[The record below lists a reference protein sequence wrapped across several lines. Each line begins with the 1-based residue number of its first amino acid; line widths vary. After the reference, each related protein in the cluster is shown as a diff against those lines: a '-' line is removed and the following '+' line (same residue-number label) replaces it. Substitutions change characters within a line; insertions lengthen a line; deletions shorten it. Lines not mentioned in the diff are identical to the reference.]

1 MNTDGHGSPARP
13 SPRRISLRAKSYLA
27 YAVLTAYAIFL
38 LVFILHQRGLLL
50 TEFDELQRAYDAES
64 QLREVDMTVLQA
76 IETQALSINSIDLAH
91 GAPHVREHLG
101 LLQEAYNE
109 TIVKHADLGPE
120 VTELGSALGAAYHA
134 QTHENLALLQEKLSG
149 LKARLER
156 RLESDR
162 QYRNELIRDFR
173 LGSDSVVMTVLML
186 SLLGLTLL
194 GAINALFFTRLTHD
208 LQTLKKRADEM
219 LKAPRADPIPVT
231 RKDEVGQLS
240 ESINRMASELEEREK
255 ALELERQKYFHQ
267 EKMAAIGTL
276 AAGIAHEVGNPIA
289 AISALVQESV
299 QAKIAGKCPYLEDDD
314 LCKLE
319 MVLGHAERLRTIT
332 QEISRFARPRLDERQ
347 LLDLNSLIRATC
359 RLMRYDARWKN
370 IEVQLDLDSNLPA
383 INAVGDQLTQVI
395 MNLLVNSADALEGLE
410 ERTRII
416 TISTVPAEGGIY
428 LMVRDNGRG
437 MEKDALTHAFE
448 AFFTTKAPDRGTG
461 LGLSL
466 CDSIVRGHGG
476 QIEIKSTP
484 NVGTTIKVFLP
495 LGDEEDA

>member
-1 MNTDGHGSPARP
+1 V
-13 SPRRISLRAKSYLA
+13 SLRAKSYLA
-27 YAVLTAYAIFL
+27 YAVLSAYAVFL
-38 LVFILHQRGLLL
+38 LVFILHQRELLL
-50 TEFDELQRAYDAES
+50 TEFDELQKAYDAES

-76 IETQALSINSIDLAH
+76 IETQTLSINSIDLAH
-91 GAPHVREHLG
+91 GAPHVREHLR
-101 LLQEAYNE
+101 LLQQTYKD
-109 TIVKHADLGPE
+109 TIVKHIDIGPE
-120 VTELGSALGAAYHA
+120 VAALGTALGAAYNT
-134 QTHENLALLQEKLSG
+134 QTHENLALLHDNLAK
-149 LKARLER
+149 LKAKLEQRLER
-156 RLESDR
+156 DR
-162 QYRNELIRDFR
+162 AYRNELIKDFR
-173 LGSDSVVMTVLML
+173 LGSDSVVMTVLVL
-186 SLLGLTLL
+186 SLLGLALL
-194 GAINALFFTRLTHD
+194 GAINALFFTRLTND
-208 LQTLKKRADEM
+208 LQALKKRADGM
-219 LKAPRADPIPVT
+219 LKAPRAEPIPVT

-240 ESINRMASELEEREK
+240 DSINRMANELQEHEK

-299 QAKIAGKCPYLEDDD
+299 QEKITGKCPYLDDDD

-416 TISTVPAEGGIY
+416 TISTAPTEQGIH
-428 LMVRDNGRG
+428 LVVRDNGRG
-437 MEKDALTHAFE
+437 MQTDALSHAFE
-448 AFFTTKAPDRGTG
+448 AFFTTKAPDKGTG

-466 CDSIVRGHGG
+466 CDSIIRGHGG
-476 QIEIKSTP
+476 QIEIESTP
-484 NVGTTIKVFLP
+484 NVGTTVTVFLP
-495 LGDEEDA
+495 LGSEDEV